1 MRKVLLWVLVVLGL
15 LVVAPL
21 VALPLIGLSPTDLK
35 ANVAVGTGMGGKRA
49 CSGRYLTQL
58 DEAQV
63 IADLTSYS
71 AASEFLSIAYDDTS
85 KTARASLFGLAP
97 TTAKFREGLGCTL
110 EIGDTSALDDLQAPR
125 PAAVTGPWPKG
136 EGANPI
142 VPTLQASLD
151 GILSRDNA
159 AGLQTRGLVVIHKGQ
174 LVAESYARGFAPT
187 SALLGWSMGKSLMA
201 IMFGRLEMLG
211 EVTVTQTSLFQAWQ
225 ADERRNISLEHLLR
239 MSSGLDF
246 AEVYA
251 PASDATHMLFTAH
264 SASDVALASPAAHPP
279 GQHFAYSSGTTNLLS
294 RLLVERLGS
303 PQAALNFLVQEIY
316 TPLGMLHSTLEP
328 DPSGVF
334 VASSYIYSSP
344 RDWARLGQLMLNR
357 GELNGHRLISAA
369 WVARAVTPNVSANDP
384 RYGYQFWLNG
394 GGDVLRWP
402 GLPED
407 AYAMNG
413 NRQQVVMVV
422 PSANAVLVRLGW
434 TAGGYPLE
442 QNFAELLEQL

>member
-1 MRKVLLWVLVVLGL
+1 
-15 LVVAPL
+15 
-21 VALPLIGLSPTDLK
+21 
-35 ANVAVGTGMGGKRA
+35 
-49 CSGRYLTQL
+49 
-58 DEAQV
+58 
-63 IADLTSYS
+63 
-71 AASEFLSIAYDDTS
+71 
-85 KTARASLFGLAP
+85 
-97 TTAKFREGLGCTL
+97 
-110 EIGDTSALDDLQAPR
+110 
-125 PAAVTGPWPKG
+125 
-136 EGANPI
+136 
-142 VPTLQASLD
+142 
-151 GILSRDNA
+151 
-159 AGLQTRGLVVIHKGQ
+159 
-174 LVAESYARGFAPT
+174 
-187 SALLGWSMGKSLMA
+187 
-201 IMFGRLEMLG
+201 
-211 EVTVTQTSLFQAWQ
+211 
-225 ADERRNISLEHLLR
+225 
-239 MSSGLDF
+239 
-246 AEVYA
+246 
-251 PASDATHMLFTAH
+251 
-264 SASDVALASPAAHPP
+264 
-279 GQHFAYSSGTTNLLS
+279 
-294 RLLVERLGS
+294 
-303 PQAALNFLVQEIY
+303 
-316 TPLGMLHSTLEP
+316 MLHSTLEP